1 MEYRANP
8 FWCIVH
14 ACTLWALSLSNI
26 LVLWHEVSETLRY
39 IAVAHSIE
47 SCRPFNFHHKCGARC
62 MLIRANSCINRLNT
76 ILVLGMRLAKHM
88 QKVAKINTCT
98 FADNIVQQTM
108 FSYGCHSLCAVIRY
122 FTGKALAIH
131 VYVQR
136 VLLISFRLLSF
147 RLLRCIS
154 LTLPT

>member
-1 MEYRANP
+1 
-8 FWCIVH
+8 
-14 ACTLWALSLSNI
+14 
-26 LVLWHEVSETLRY
+26 
-39 IAVAHSIE
+39 
-47 SCRPFNFHHKCGARC
+47 